1 MFRTIVL
8 SVPFALLPL
17 AAVQLVETLLTRSLL
32 PHLAESM
39 QRGAAEPAPDAAAAT
54 LSAAPPARTGAKEA
68 ALTMPLRLRF

>member
-1 MFRTIVL
+1 MFRTLVL

-39 QRGAAEPAPDAAAAT
+39 QRAAPLPEAAT
-54 LSAAPPARTGAKEA
+54 PALPAAPKMLRGLEEA
-68 ALTMPLRLRF
+68 ALVLPSALRF

>member
-1 MFRTIVL
+1 MFRTLVL

-39 QRGAAEPAPDAAAAT
+39 QRAAAPVPEAAT
-54 LSAAPPARTGAKEA
+54 PALPAAPKMLQELEEA
-68 ALTMPLRLRF
+68 ALVLPSALRF